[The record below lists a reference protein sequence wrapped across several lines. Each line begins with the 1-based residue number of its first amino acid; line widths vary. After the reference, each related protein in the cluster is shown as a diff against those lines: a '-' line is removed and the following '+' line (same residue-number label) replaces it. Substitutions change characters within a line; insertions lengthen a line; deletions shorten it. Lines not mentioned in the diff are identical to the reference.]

1 MLGGVLFFCIG
12 IVRGAT
18 VYQNMYD
25 TECIVSNKYKNRI
38 TELTTELKAE
48 KKKNK

>member
-18 VYQNMYD
+18 VYQNMYN
-25 TECIVSNKYKNRI
+25 TEVTISNKNRI